1 MKGTRQVNEILFI
14 DSAYN
19 YSIFGV
25 RVFIRPTSIFHLL
38 LQNTTYLT
46 ATSFQDLP

>member
-25 RVFIRPTSIFHLL
+25 RVSLYDQHPSFISSYKTRLI
-38 LQNTTYLT
+38 
-46 ATSFQDLP
+46 